1 MLTLIKTQRYFC
13 WYIVNACFILLE
25 DILRDSENTNA
36 HLQLIDQ
43 AMGFLLAL
51 PHADV
56 VSRMM
61 LVISRLRHK
70 VVEQL
75 EITETG
81 PHIPREDYLQ
91 PQYSRQLGLPPQ
103 STPVAA
109 FQPAVAPILESD
121 MIGRSDL
128 EDTTNGLAEENNG
141 GFNFDVL
148 AADFGNLFDFS
159 TMDISSMEDI
169 LNTETD
175 WRYRNQFNYESSGV
189 HS

>member
-25 DILRDSENTNA
+25 DILRDSQNTNA

-75 EITETG
+75 EKTG

-91 PQYSRQLGLPPQ
+91 PQYSRQLALPSQ

-109 FQPAVAPILESD
+109 FQPTVSPILESD

-128 EDTTNGLAEENNG
+128 EGTTNGLAEESNG

-159 TMDISSMEDI
+159 TMEISNMEDI
-169 LNTETD
+169 LNTEMD
-175 WRYRNQFNYESSGV
+175 WCYQNQFNL
-189 HS
+189 